1 MFLYKVDKLV
11 PNSINFI
18 RGLVKYV
25 PGRGYFRDVPFQNGD
40 RFATPPPP
48 APDCLTT
55 HAADHSV
62 SIREKR
68 SRTHMST
75 CVFRCGKGGDIQMST
90 YVDADHATCIES
102 QRSVSGGAILLAGAS
117 II

>member
-1 MFLYKVDKLV
+1 MSPEGAIFVTSPSKTGIDLR
-11 PNSINFI
+11 P
-18 RGLVKYV
+18 
-25 PGRGYFRDVPFQNGD
+25 
-40 RFATPPPP
+40 PPPP

-75 CVFRCGKGGDIQMST
+75 CVFRCGKGGGIQMST